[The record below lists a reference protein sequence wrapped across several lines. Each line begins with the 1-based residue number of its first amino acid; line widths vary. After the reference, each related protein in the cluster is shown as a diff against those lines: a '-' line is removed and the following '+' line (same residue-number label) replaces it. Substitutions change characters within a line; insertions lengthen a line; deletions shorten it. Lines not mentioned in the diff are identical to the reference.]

1 MRGCWLV
8 LAKTPKLTVSEIA
21 KAIKEDFDQVVDQ
34 KSVTNA
40 LQKKLSPLFSR
51 YLRTSKI
58 IRTRRYF
65 GMPASISFTAAIAAL
80 SFSGSRERTTRLVFG
95 FLSSSMNG

>member
-40 LQKKLSPLFSR
+40 LQKHRDLFVADE
-51 YLRTSKI
+51 SK
-58 IRTRRYF
+58 RPFRWSNR
-65 GMPASISFTAAIAAL
+65 
-80 SFSGSRERTTRLVFG
+80 
-95 FLSSSMNG
+95 